1 MIALRCSPST
11 LVQHSKFDT
20 VRQALRSI
28 RVKVLMKTTI
38 AALLLSTAMFANAAE
53 AQQKIGVVNFQ
64 GVFQNLPQARAL
76 ETTIQEEF
84 KARIEEVQGIEDKLN
99 EMREKQQRDAS
110 IMSNNEKVQLGRD
123 FELQESAYQLKVR
136 ALREDMNR
144 RLGEERDKLMMEIA
158 RAAQSLA
165 QEMQY
170 DLVVQATAVA
180 YVSEAHELTQEVID
194 KMTGN

>member
-1 MIALRCSPST
+1 M
-11 LVQHSKFDT
+11 
-20 VRQALRSI
+20 
-28 RVKVLMKTTI
+28 KVLMKTTI

-76 ETTIQEEF
+76 ESTIQEEF